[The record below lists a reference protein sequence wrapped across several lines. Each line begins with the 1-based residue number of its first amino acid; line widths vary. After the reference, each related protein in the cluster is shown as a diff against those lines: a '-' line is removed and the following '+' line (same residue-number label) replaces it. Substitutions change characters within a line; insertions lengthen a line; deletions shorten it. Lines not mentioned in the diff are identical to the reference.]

1 MLAFITGAS
10 SGIGKEMAK
19 VLAGKGYDLI
29 ITAKNEQKLFEV
41 RNEILNNMYLANK
54 EKNNRGIKKIKQD
67 IDIKVISANLENEKE
82 VFELYEKIKDED
94 IDVFINNAGFGT
106 AGSFWETDLNTEI
119 NMVKVNDI
127 AMHILFKLILKNM
140 LNVENKKI
148 AANIEENQNND
159 KSSANNW
166 KGINNE
172 KNSGNKEQ
180 DLSDEKYILNVSS
193 LSGFMPGP
201 KMSVYYATKAYML
214 NLTRGVYKELKMA
227 KAKVNVSVLCPGP
240 VYTNFADRAGV
251 LFKTPNLSSEYTAK
265 YAINKLFAKKLVIIP
280 GILNKCAHVLSK
292 IIPSKLVMSVVYR
305 IQEKL

>member
-1 MLAFITGAS
+1 MLVFLISAVIFTIVGFSIRKKIAES
-10 SGIGKEMAK
+10 KMKSAENEAKRIIELANKEAENKKKEEIFKAK
-19 VLAGKGYDLI
+19 EEI
-29 ITAKNEQKLFEV
+29 ITARNEQKLFEV

-54 EKNNRGIKKIKQD
+54 EKNNRVIKKIKQD

-148 AANIEENQNND
+148 AANIEENQKND
-159 KSSANNW
+159 KSPANNW

-172 KNSGNKEQ
+172 KNSGNKKQ

-251 LFKTPNLSSEYTAK
+251 LFKTPKLSSEYTAK
-265 YAINKLFAKKLVIIP
+265 WDL
-280 GILNKCAHVLSK
+280 ILKVKELRN
-292 IIPSKLVMSVVYR
+292 
-305 IQEKL
+305 Q